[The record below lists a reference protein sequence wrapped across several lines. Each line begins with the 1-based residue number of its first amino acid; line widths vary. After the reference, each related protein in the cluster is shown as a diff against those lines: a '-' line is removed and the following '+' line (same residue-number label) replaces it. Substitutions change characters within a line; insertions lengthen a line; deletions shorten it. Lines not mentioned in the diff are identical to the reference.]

1 VRKLM
6 VATRW
11 VATAALVCTM
21 SSIRGARA
29 APTDGGATAKAKLT
43 SVPLS
48 APNAVLSKPDA
59 NGIQL
64 RNDLVFSGTQLRFD
78 SEKATAEC
86 SLGGTKLEFSIVDAQ
101 GFKLRYNGKAVT
113 LQRDEM
119 SFKPA
124 KLRLGD
130 DRSYVLAFPYGYVY
144 QSQAQPGQAQQTQG
158 MLMLRSGN
166 GQYFSLD
173 GQSFCLFDSNTDGY
187 YRLSEDAIGIGK
199 SGGAYN
205 VFAPLGR
212 LLSTSK
218 GVYEI
223 TRLAEDG
230 SELEYTRFT
239 GPTAKLSIAVGETD
253 LEIGGAFGASDG
265 SLNFATPV
273 NSTRSTELAVVSGKY
288 NLLYGL
294 VYSPA
299 MKKLVATVG
308 PGKLSVADVSG
319 DKATAIKLG
328 GPFEL
333 EYTLQTLGRQMTV
346 ASSTF
351 HLRGKNGEEYANFTW
366 AAEPEISLA
375 VGGKTTALGKMEF
388 G

>member
-6 VATRW
+6 LATRW

-29 APTDGGATAKAKLT
+29 APTDGATTAKAKLT

-48 APNAVLSKPDA
+48 APHAVLSKPDA
-59 NGIQL
+59 NSIRL
-64 RNDLVFSGTQLRFD
+64 LNDLVFSGTQLQFN
-78 SEKATAEC
+78 SENATAEC
-86 SLGGTKLEFSIVDAQ
+86 SLAGTKLKFSVIDNQ
-101 GFKLRYNGKAVT
+101 GFKLTYDGKAVT

-124 KLRLGD
+124 KLRLGN

-144 QSQAQPGQAQQTQG
+144 QFQAQPGQAQQTQG

-199 SGGAYN
+199 SGGTFN

-212 LLSTSK
+212 LLATSK

-230 SELEYTRFT
+230 SELEYTPFT
-239 GPTAKLSIAVGETD
+239 GPTAKLSTAVAETD
-253 LEIGGAFGASDG
+253 LEIGVAFGSSEAG
-265 SLNFATPV
+265 LNFAVPI
-273 NSTRSTELAVVSGKY
+273 NSTRAADLKVVPGKY

-308 PGKLSVADVSG
+308 PGKLPAADVSG
-319 DKATAIKLG
+319 DKASAIKLG

-333 EYTLQTLGRQMTV
+333 EYTLQTTGRQMTV
-346 ASSTF
+346 ASNTF
-351 HLRGKNGEEYANFTW
+351 HLRGKNGEEYANFAW
-366 AAEPEISLA
+366 AAEPEISLT